1 MANQQTLE
9 GNWNEIA
16 GKLRS
21 KWGQL
26 SNDDLEKFKGNTS
39 QLVGLI
45 QRKTGEARDKIE
57 TYVDELTAEGAS
69 GLSRTMEAAGTY
81 ATQAV
86 DSARESAEAVAERM
100 REGYEV
106 AERTLQERPVQSAAL
121 AFGAGLVAGVL
132 VTLFL
137 RSDN

>member
-57 TYVDELTAEGAS
+57 TYVIEKNTTAQPY
-69 GLSRTMEAAGTY
+69 RWTYDGTPLK
-81 ATQAV
+81 AV
-86 DSARESAEAVAERM
+86 
-100 REGYEV
+100 
-106 AERTLQERPVQSAAL
+106 
-121 AFGAGLVAGVL
+121 
-132 VTLFL
+132 
-137 RSDN
+137 

>member
-26 SNDDLEKFKGNTS
+26 SNDDLEKFKGDTS
-39 QLVGLI
+39 QLIGLI

-57 TYVDELTAEGAS
+57 TYVDQLASEGSS
-69 GLSRTMEAAGTY
+69 GLNRTMEAASTY
-81 ATQAV
+81 ASHAV
-86 DSARESAEAVAERM
+86 ESARESAEVVAERM
-100 REGYEV
+100 KEGYEA
-106 AERTLQERPVQSAAL
+106 AERTLQDRPVQSVAL
-121 AFGAGLVAGVL
+121 AFGAGLIAGIL
-132 VTLFL
+132 VTIML
-137 RSDN
+137 RSE